1 MIVVE
6 VSVPAL
12 GHQYD
17 FELEESARVE
27 VLIRE
32 MVEVICQKER
42 LQAFEEGQP
51 FSLYSTE
58 GRARLDP
65 NGTLAQ
71 NGVKAGQQLL
81 LL

>member
-1 MIVVE
+1 MILVE

-12 GHQYD
+12 GHSYD

-32 MVEVICQKER
+32 MVETICQKER

-51 FSLYSTE
+51 FSLYSPE

-65 NGTLAQ
+65 QGTLAQ
-71 NGVKAGQQLL
+71 NGVRAGQQLL